1 MIRRMSE
8 IKNRRRNQNA
18 GRLRGRC
25 DGGVELIAVKGSD
38 FLPTPPAPVS
48 GWVPYVS
55 RVSTSCFLVFPFD
68 VGGSTY
74 SSSSCGKSESVK
86 ASSMSSALEDNQ
98 RYSAALYELASVSDT
113 QTVPDKFSTSDS
125 HALHNGRATLCP

>member
-1 MIRRMSE
+1 MSSL
-8 IKNRRRNQNA
+8 A
-18 GRLRGRC
+18 GTHTLTFYPHPPPLFQ
-25 DGGVELIAVKGSD
+25 GGSLTY
-38 FLPTPPAPVS
+38 L
-48 GWVPYVS
+48 VS

-98 RYSAALYELASVSDT
+98 GYSAALYELASVSDT